1 VKSYIAYVLT
11 YSLQARPEDAYSY
24 VLAVTQ
30 TKPSPEQIMGWKLKI
45 AVDYIESEYYA
56 PDEISWEQIGDVW
69 VLKTDN
75 DHFDELRI
83 IEVNQD
89 ENTNELRSILPLN
102 VSPLFR
108 KSDRNNP

>member
-1 VKSYIAYVLT
+1 MKSYIAYVLT

-24 VLAVTQ
+24 VLAVTK
-30 TKPSPEQIMGWKLKI
+30 TKPNLEQIMGWKLKI

-83 IEVNQD
+83 IEVDLD
-89 ENTNELRSILPLN
+89 ENSIEIREPLTLN
-102 VSPLFR
+102 ASPLFR
-108 KSDRNNP
+108 KSGRNNP